1 MKCGKVISKS
11 FIVAAAAFLIMQ
23 TRPTPA
29 SPKESQSSQQPP
41 LKYEVSVTL
50 KLIQVYVTDKS
61 GKPVRDLTREEFK
74 LTDNGKPV
82 AFSAFERHEL
92 AAAPTA
98 GVEAPAPEPA
108 AATEPAVAPVLNRKF
123 VILFDFA
130 YNTAHGIVAGVKA
143 AQHFLDTE
151 VRPEDELAF
160 ISVSMMKGLRIH
172 EFLTTDHGK
181 IMAALDKV
189 TSKDIAGRA
198 EEIEQAYWM
207 TADTAGESRAISR
220 EEEARIR
227 SMDLERRNSMR
238 QTENYFKD
246 LTIFAQALRLVQGQK
261 SVLFFSTGVP
271 SSLIN
276 ATRSAG
282 TDQQVGR
289 TGSAQWSSTGS
300 IFQIG
305 DSVLLPL
312 QEAML
317 KEFSASNCLFYAF
330 DTRESSKLPALFTY
344 DEMAFLNRPS
354 GGLLGADTG
363 GLFRDDKTTGMDS
376 LRRLSKQTGG
386 KYYSNINMHEKNLDE
401 VSAVTGTYYVL
412 GFSIPEVADGEFH
425 KIGVEVTR
433 RGCEVRTQPGYF
445 NPKPFRDHTDVEKD
459 IQLFDLALNER
470 SEFQTPKALPVSA
483 LTYDAGQGARVR
495 ALARIPQGIW
505 GQLGGQTA
513 EIVALFFDAQD
524 NLMSLQRVAL
534 TRADYAGK
542 ELLFSAGTAAKPGAV
557 KCRVVLRDLDTGQSA
572 VASAT
577 VYSGPSNRQVLAVF
591 SPLLLVEGG
600 GLFHIEGVVKGAAE
614 SPAWRE
620 LYPYDTKAFSPV
632 VGQEAIR
639 TGKVF
644 VVLPYSA
651 PGLGAAD
658 LTFKANLVN
667 SATGQSVAVPLEL
680 RESMTR
686 ENVKAQTLEIA
697 LAAVPEGTYILFIH
711 VGNKLTGQ
719 VVSARA
725 ALKVGGSG

>member
-1 MKCGKVISKS
+1 MSDRHRKS
-11 FIVAAAAFLIMQ
+11 VPRSLAVLSIIALTFFVAGTARQ
-23 TRPTPA
+23 
-29 SPKESQSSQQPP
+29 SPQQPP

-50 KLIQVYVTDKS
+50 KLVQVYVTDKD
-61 GKPVRDLTREEFK
+61 GKPVRDLTKDEFK

-82 AFSAFERHEL
+82 TISAFERHDL
-92 AAAPTA
+92 AAAPTT

-108 AATEPAVAPVLNRKF
+108 LAPEPAGAPELNRKF

-130 YNTAHGIVAGVKA
+130 FNTGHGIVAGVKA
-143 AQHFLDTE
+143 ARNFLDAE
-151 VRPEDELAF
+151 VRPQDELAF
-160 ISVSMMKGLRIH
+160 VSVSMLKGVKVH
-172 EFLTTDHGK
+172 EFLTTDHAK
-181 IMAALDKV
+181 IKAALDKV

-198 EEIEQAYWM
+198 DDIEQAYWM
-207 TADTAGESRAISR
+207 IADTSGETRAISR

-246 LTIFAQALRLVQGQK
+246 LTRFAQALRLVQGQK

-282 TDQQVGR
+282 TDQGL
-289 TGSAQWSSTGS
+289 SSTGS
-300 IFQIG
+300 AVFKSTGTVFQVG
-305 DSVLLPL
+305 DSTLLPL
-312 QEAML
+312 QETML
-317 KEFSASNCLFYAF
+317 REFSASSCSFYAF
-330 DTRESSKLPALFTY
+330 DTRESSKLPALFAY

-354 GGLLGADTG
+354 SGLLGADTG
-363 GLFRDDKTTGMDS
+363 GIFRDDKTTGMDS

-386 KYYSNINMHEKNLDE
+386 KYYSNIILHEKNMDE

-412 GFSIPEVADGEFH
+412 AYSIPAAADGEFH
-425 KIGVEVTR
+425 KIGIEVAR
-433 RGCEVRTQPGYF
+433 KGCQVRTQPGYF
-445 NPKPFRDHTDVEKD
+445 NPKPYREYTDLEKN

-470 SEFQTPKALPVSA
+470 SEFQTPKSLPVSA
-483 LTYDAGQGARVR
+483 LTYDSGQGARVL

-542 ELLFSAGTAAKPGAV
+542 ELLFTAGTAAKPGAV

-600 GLFHIEGVVKGAAE
+600 SLFHIEGVVKGAAE
-614 SPAWRE
+614 SPAWRD
-620 LYPYDTKAFSPV
+620 LYPYDTKGFSPV

-667 SATGQSVAVPLEL
+667 SDTGQNVAVPLEL
-680 RESMTR
+680 RESVTR
-686 ENVKAQTLEIA
+686 ETVRAQSLEIA
-697 LAAVPEGTYILFIH
+697 LAGVPEGTYILFIH

-719 VVSARA
+719 VVSARV

>member
-1 MKCGKVISKS
+1 MSDRSGRSVPRSLAVLSIIALV
-11 FIVAAAAFLIMQ
+11 FFVAGTAQ
-23 TRPTPA
+23 Q
-29 SPKESQSSQQPP
+29 SPQQPP

-74 LTDNGKPV
+74 LTDNGRPV
-82 AFSAFERHEL
+82 TISAFERHEL

-98 GVEAPAPEPA
+98 GVEAPAPEP
-108 AATEPAVAPVLNRKF
+108 TPVLAPTEVPTLSRKF
-123 VILFDFA
+123 IIFFDFA
-130 YNTAHGIVAGVKA
+130 FNTGHGVKA
-143 AQHFLDTE
+143 SVDAARQFIDQE
-151 VRPEDELAF
+151 VRPGDELAF
-160 ISVSMMKGLRIH
+160 ISYSMVKGIKIH
-172 EFLTTDHGK
+172 EFLTADQAK
-181 IMAALDKV
+181 IRSALAAIS
-189 TSKDIAGRA
+189 SKSIAGRA
-198 EEIEQAYWM
+198 DEIEQAYWM
-207 TADTAGESRAISR
+207 SVENPSNEMGP
-220 EEEARIR
+220 R
-227 SMDLERRNSMR
+227 SGLSPIEFDRLNSM
-238 QTENYFKD
+238 QQAGNYFRA
-246 LTIFAQALRLVQGQK
+246 LTRLAQALRLVQGQK
-261 SVLFFSTGVP
+261 SILFFSTGIP
-271 SSLIN
+271 SSLVNSSRTMGKVEPGIDST
-276 ATRSAG
+276 AMRPLGSTF
-282 TDQQVGR
+282 QVGNYELR
-289 TGSAQWSSTGS
+289 
-300 IFQIG
+300 
-305 DSVLLPL
+305 PL
-312 QEAML
+312 QEAL
-317 KEFSASNCLFYAF
+317 FKELSASNCSIYAF
-330 DTRESSKLPALFTY
+330 DTRESSKLPALFSY
-344 DEMAFLNRPS
+344 DEMAFLYRPS
-354 GGLLGADTG
+354 SGLLGADSG
-363 GLFRDDKTTGMDS
+363 GIFRDDKTTGMDS
-376 LRRLSKQTGG
+376 LKSLSKQTGG
-386 KYYSNINMHEKNLDE
+386 KYYSNIILHEKNMDE

-412 GFSIPEVADGEFH
+412 AYSIPAAADGEFH

-433 RGCEVRTQPGYF
+433 KGCEVRTQPGYF
-445 NPKPFRDHTDVEKD
+445 NPKPFREYTDLEKN
-459 IQLFDLALNER
+459 IHLFDLALNER

-524 NLMSLQRVAL
+524 ELMSLQRVAL

-542 ELLFSAGTAAKPGAV
+542 ELLFSAVTAAKPGAV
-557 KCRVVLRDLDTGQSA
+557 NCRVVLRDLDTGQSA
-572 VASAT
+572 VASTT
-577 VYSGPSNRQVLAVF
+577 VYSGPSNRQVPAVF

-667 SATGQSVAVPLEL
+667 SDTGQSVAVPLEL
-680 RESMTR
+680 RESVTR

-697 LAAVPEGTYILFIH
+697 LAGVPEGTYILFIH
-711 VGNKLTGQ
+711 VGNKLTGH

-725 ALKVGGSG
+725 ALKIGGSG